1 MADAPAPAPRDRR
14 RALLVVMLLACL
26 APASLPA
33 ALGGSGL
40 AFLVGPPVALLLG
53 AGLGLSVGNPEP
65 RRTSAWSKKLLQAS
79 VVGLGFGL
87 DAREVALVARD
98 AVPVTLVGIAATFAA
113 GAALGRAL
121 RADGPTSFLVTT
133 GTAICGGSAIAA
145 MAPVVEADERQT
157 GVSLATVFTL
167 NAVALVVFPPLGA
180 ALGLTPPEF
189 GAWAAL
195 AIHDTSSVVGASSA
209 FDQLAAGAPT
219 ALAVGTTTKLARALW
234 ILPLV
239 LAVAWWRRS
248 EERAPFPTFLLGFV
262 GAVALRALLPG
273 LQPAWSALYVI
284 ARQALVVTILLIGV
298 GLTRD
303 VLSRLGARPLLHGAL
318 LWVVVGASSLG
329 LVAAGWVPLGAAG

>member
-1 MADAPAPAPRDRR
+1 MAELPPPRDPR
-14 RALLVVMLLACL
+14 RALLVALLVACL
-26 APASLPA
+26 VPSSLPS
-33 ALGGSGL
+33 ALGGPGL
-40 AFLVGPPVALLLG
+40 AFLVGPPVALILG
-53 AGLGLSVGNPEP
+53 AGLGLSLGNPEP
-65 RRTSAWSKKLLQAS
+65 KRTAAWSKKLLQAA

-87 DAREVALVARD
+87 DAREVVLVARD
-98 AVPVTLVGIAATFAA
+98 AVPVTLVGITATFAV

-121 RADGPTSFLVTT
+121 RADGATSFLVTT

-167 NAVALVVFPPLGA
+167 NAIALVLFPPLGA
-180 ALGLTPPEF
+180 ALGLSAPQF

-209 FDQLAAGAPT
+209 FDQLVAGAPT

-248 EERAPFPTFLLGFV
+248 GKRAPFPMFLLGFV
-262 GAVALRALLPG
+262 GAVGLRALLPS
-273 LQPAWSALYVI
+273 LQPLWSGLHLL
-284 ARQALVVTILLIGV
+284 ARQVLVVTILLIGV

-303 VLSRLGARPLLHGAL
+303 VLKKLGARPLVHGVL
-318 LWVVVGASSLG
+318 LWIVVGAASLG
-329 LVAAGWVPLGAAG
+329 LVAAGWVPLGAPA